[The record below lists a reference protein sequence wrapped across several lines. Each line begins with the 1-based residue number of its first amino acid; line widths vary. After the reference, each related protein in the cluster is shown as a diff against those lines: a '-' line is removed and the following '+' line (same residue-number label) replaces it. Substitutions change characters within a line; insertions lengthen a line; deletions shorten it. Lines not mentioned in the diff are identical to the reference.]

1 MPPSLPYGSLHS
13 RSVPPGTGSGVSGSL
28 QTAGGS
34 ASCQQG
40 PHCVRC
46 VCVCV
51 WRVGGVTQTCR
62 RSQLGVPPPPPERPL
77 AAPPAPRAECRNRT
91 PNTGASAARAGP
103 ALSPRPQR
111 ALLCSWASAIDSP
124 LPPPAAG
131 KGHSRTGGGGAA
143 PGTRGPEAFTPQPP
157 RCPPRAVAPASL
169 FHFVFLSFLL
179 SLSGQTGIYFF
190 ARSTFSSLS
199 HSSSSSLSCS
209 LSTSLC
215 LLILLP
221 LMLIDPLLPPSL
233 QEEGPHLPLA
243 SPGTLLLSGGGMQES
258 PHSHR
263 GGLAWVGGS
272 FPGHSGEGLKPPQPW
287 GQ

>member
-157 RCPPRAVAPASL
+157 RCPPLAVAPASL

-179 SLSGQTGIYFF
+179 SVGANWYLFLCSIYVFFPVSFFLLLSV
-190 ARSTFSSLS
+190 
-199 HSSSSSLSCS
+199 
-209 LSTSLC
+209 
-215 LLILLP
+215 LLP
-221 LMLIDPLLPPSL
+221 LYLSLPP
-233 QEEGPHLPLA
+233 HLTPTDA
-243 SPGTLLLSGGGMQES
+243 
-258 PHSHR
+258 H
-263 GGLAWVGGS
+263 
-272 FPGHSGEGLKPPQPW
+272 
-287 GQ
+287 